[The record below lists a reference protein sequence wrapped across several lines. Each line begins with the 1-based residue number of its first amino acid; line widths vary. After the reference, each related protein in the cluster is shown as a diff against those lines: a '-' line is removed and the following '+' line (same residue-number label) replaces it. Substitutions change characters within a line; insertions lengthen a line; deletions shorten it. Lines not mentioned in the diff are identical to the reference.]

1 MEDGIEQNINIDT
14 TKSKNLI
21 KNNNLIYLFVK
32 DHSDWEDSIII
43 NDKDKAIEYSTIKK
57 CRIEIFAENE
67 EGIYKPT
74 YRYYKDGIY
83 FINS

>member
-1 MEDGIEQNINIDT
+1 MEDGIERNINSFDT
-14 TKSKNLI
+14 I
-21 KNNNLIYLFVK
+21 KKIKEIKFIYLFVK

-43 NDKDKAIEYSTIKK
+43 NDKNAAIEYSKIKK

-74 YRYYKDGIY
+74 FRYYKDGEY
-83 FINS
+83 FVNS